1 MLSIQAPTVTD
12 NSDPDAKLGMATTS
26 ARDLLEE
33 LEKLERLAGSSTPT
47 ATTTKGKPSA
57 PALIDTLTAL
67 EEALEK
73 AQRQILEEDAPL
85 PVLAK
90 TLAGESDKRR
100 ADVDKGL
107 KEWYSGLVKV
117 GKTVDKVSRVGEQS
131 QCGECSVNVASSVFR
146 VLIPS
151 Y

>member
-1 MLSIQAPTVTD
+1 
-12 NSDPDAKLGMATTS
+12 MATTS
-26 ARDLLEE
+26 AQDLLAE

-47 ATTTKGKPSA
+47 ATTKVGKSSA

-73 AQRQILEEDAPL
+73 AQRQILEEDVPL

-90 TLAGESDKRR
+90 TLAGETDKRR

-107 KEWYSGLVKV
+107 KEWYSGLAKV
-117 GKTVDKVSRVGEQS
+117 GKAVDKVSRLSQQS
-131 QCGECSVNVASSVFR
+131 EFFEYSFDFACSRSE
-146 VLIPS
+146 L
-151 Y
+151 